1 MEDFIK
7 QIFNLEN
14 LIIYSTRATEN
25 SIEIKVGKLTR
36 GDYCPHCKTY
46 TEKIHAKGVYRSYKH
61 TTIGNRPVH
70 ISIKRRRFMCINNL
84 CGKSFTESVN
94 SLRIKPWGRKTNNYN
109 TLILTAL
116 QDQSFKSVSNKL
128 NVSYSVAR
136 KVLESLVDPVELLW
150 EKYKTCNTELR
161 LGIDEHHFKNRKM
174 LTTISDLISKKPI
187 AILKNSGKVS
197 LAKFINDMPQ
207 NVREQVTEVCID
219 MCERYRNCIK
229 KNLPKASI
237 VIDHFHVIKYAN
249 DAINKERKFLQ
260 EMNKER
266 NFRNYKIKRFP
277 LLANREDLD
286 TKQEKILES
295 ILSKYPSLKM
305 FHYIKEKLRDMYNLY
320 NKKEALLA
328 LEFIIDTL
336 RENDD
341 AELVKFGNTLKNF
354 KREILNFFDNRTT
367 NAYVEGINNK
377 FKVIQRISFGFRNV
391 DVYTRKAV
399 LSFIPLS
406 IISQLHSLT
415 H

>member
-14 LIIYSTRATEN
+14 LIIYGTKATEG

-36 GDYCPHCKTY
+36 GDYCPHCKNY
-46 TEKIHAKGVYRSYKH
+46 TEKVHAKGKYRSFKH

-70 ISIKRRRFMCINNL
+70 IIIKRRRFMCINKL
-84 CGKSFTESVN
+84 CGKSFTEPVK
-94 SLRIKPWGRKTNNYN
+94 SLQIKPWARKTSNYSA
-109 TLILTAL
+109 LILNAL
-116 QDQSFKSVSNKL
+116 QDQSFKAVDNKMK
-128 NVSYSVAR
+128 VSYSVAR
-136 KVLESLVDPVELLW
+136 KVLESLVDPSELLW
-150 EKYKTCNTELR
+150 EKYKSLNTKLR

-187 AILKNSGKVS
+187 AILKDSSKTS
-197 LAKFINDMPQ
+197 LAKFINNMPP
-207 NVREQVTEVCID
+207 NVKNGITEVCID

-229 KNLPKASI
+229 ETLPKANI

-249 DAINKERKFLQ
+249 EALNKERRFLQ
-260 EMNKER
+260 EINREKDY
-266 NFRNYKIKRFP
+266 RNYKIKRFP
-277 LLANREDLD
+277 LLANKEDLD
-286 TKQEKILES
+286 PKQEKILNY
-295 ILSKYPSLKM
+295 ILEKYPSLKVLH
-305 FHYIKEKLRDMYNLY
+305 FTKEKLRDMYKLTDKN
-320 NKKEALLA
+320 EATLHLNF
-328 LEFIIDTL
+328 LIDML
-336 RENDD
+336 RNEED
-341 AELVKFGNTLKNF
+341 AELYRFGNTLKEF
-354 KREILNFFDNRTT
+354 KVEILNFFDNRTT

-406 IISQLHSLT
+406 LISQLHNLT